1 MGSNP
6 GYILKSFLP
15 FFYTILFHFQK
26 FSLKMGSNIGPHRI
40 DVMFEPVLLEKCPS
54 ITELRKTDEN
64 FCIRP
69 LQSDDFNH
77 GFFEVLGQLTSIGK
91 VTETSFKSQFKK
103 MKSSNGTYYP
113 TVMVDHSTGDLF
125 LHCHEKTIESKN

>member
-1 MGSNP
+1 MCSNL
-6 GYILKSFLP
+6 GKFLSSFL
-15 FFYTILFHFQK
+15 TNQV
-26 FSLKMGSNIGPHRI
+26 

-54 ITELRKTDEN
+54 ITELRKTDKN

-69 LQSDDFNH
+69 LQSDDFKH

-125 LHCHEKTIESKN
+125 LHCHEKTITLVESF